1 MFFLPR
7 RVDSGPVL
15 RDAIPLPGARQSG
28 KGVVRHYFALHRSMA
43 RESGKRAGNLRMVP
57 SQPLPYVRRRQTR
70 QEHDMKIL
78 VTGSGGMIGR
88 KLVERLVKDKTLGGK
103 PIESLTLVDVV
114 DSPIPPAAPK
124 DSKAIVADFSEKGV
138 AATLIQDR
146 PDLIFHLAAIVSGDA
161 EANFEKGYRIN
172 FNGSWELF
180 EAVRQESQKSPY
192 KPRFVFA
199 SSLAVFGP
207 PFPDS
212 IPDSFATTP
221 TSSYGTQ
228 KAMTELLLADYSRKG
243 FMDGVGVR
251 LPTICIRPGK
261 PNKAAS
267 SFFSG
272 ILREPLAGQEAPLP
286 VGDDVRHWFASP
298 RAAVGFFITAATI
311 DTASLGPRRSMT
323 MPGVSATVG
332 EEIEALRKAAGEKA
346 VALIKR
352 VEDPFVAKIV
362 QGWAGRYDAHLASGL
377 GFAAEKNF
385 DDIIKVYQED
395 EMSP

>member
-1 MFFLPR
+1 
-7 RVDSGPVL
+7 
-15 RDAIPLPGARQSG
+15 
-28 KGVVRHYFALHRSMA
+28 
-43 RESGKRAGNLRMVP
+43 
-57 SQPLPYVRRRQTR
+57 
-70 QEHDMKIL
+70 MKIL

-88 KLVERLVKDKTLGGK
+88 KLVERLVQDKTLGGQ

-114 DSPIPPAAPK
+114 DSPIPSGAPK
-124 DSKAIVADFSEKGV
+124 NTKPIVADFSEKGV
-138 AATLIQDR
+138 ASTLIQDR
-146 PDLIFHLAAIVSGDA
+146 PDVIFHLAAIVSGDA

-172 FNGSWELF
+172 FNGSWALL
-180 EAVRQESQKSPY
+180 EAIRQEGEKQGEKSPY

-199 SSLAVFGP
+199 STLAVFGP

-212 IPDSFATTP
+212 IPDNFAPTP
-221 TSSYGTQ
+221 STSYGTQ

-243 FMDGVGVR
+243 YLDGVGVR

-272 ILREPLAGQEAPLP
+272 ILREPLNGQEAPLP
-286 VGDDVRHWFASP
+286 VGDEVRHWFASP

-311 DTASLGPRRSMT
+311 DTSTLGVQRSMT

-332 EEIEALRKAAGEKA
+332 EEIEALRKAAGDKA

-352 VEDPFVAKIV
+352 IDDPFVAKIV
-362 QGWAGRYDAHLASGL
+362 AGWAGRFDARLAGKM
-377 GFAAEKNF
+377 GFKAEKNF
-385 DDIIKVYQED
+385 DEIIKVYQED

>member
-1 MFFLPR
+1 
-7 RVDSGPVL
+7 
-15 RDAIPLPGARQSG
+15 
-28 KGVVRHYFALHRSMA
+28 
-43 RESGKRAGNLRMVP
+43 
-57 SQPLPYVRRRQTR
+57 
-70 QEHDMKIL
+70 MKIW
-78 VTGSGGMIGR
+78 VPGSGGMIGR
-88 KLVERLVKDKTLGGK
+88 KLVERLVADKGLGGK
-103 PIESLTLVDVV
+103 PIHSLILVDVV
-114 DSPIPPAAPK
+114 ESPIPAGAPK
-124 DSKAIVADFSEKGV
+124 DTKPIVADFSEKGV
-138 AATLIQDR
+138 AATLILDR
-146 PDLIFHLAAIVSGDA
+146 PDVIFHLAAIVSGDA
-161 EANFEKGYRIN
+161 EANYEKGHKITYK
-172 FNGSWELF
+172 GSGALF
-180 EAVRQESQKSPY
+180 EAVGQEGEKSPY

-199 SSLAVFGP
+199 STLAVFGP

-243 FMDGVGVR
+243 YLDGVGVR

-286 VGDDVRHWFASP
+286 VGDEVRHWFASP

-311 DTASLGPRRSMT
+311 DTSSLGVRRSMT

-332 EEIEALRKAAGEKA
+332 EQIEALRKVGGEKA

-352 VEDPFVAKIV
+352 VEDPFVANIV
-362 QGWAGRYDAHLASGL
+362 KGWAGRYDPQLSSSM
-377 GFAAEKNF
+377 GFTAEKNF
-385 DDIIKVYQED
+385 DEIIKVYQED
-395 EMSP
+395 EMRR

>member
-1 MFFLPR
+1 MVSPFFLPY
-7 RVDSGPVL
+7 GPL
-15 RDAIPLPGARQSG
+15 ASNN
-28 KGVVRHYFALHRSMA
+28 K
-43 RESGKRAGNLRMVP
+43 ELRM
-57 SQPLPYVRRRQTR
+57 R
-70 QEHDMKIL
+70 IL

-88 KLVERLVKDKTLGGK
+88 KLTRRLVADKSLGGK
-103 PIESLTLVDVV
+103 PVDSLTLVDVV
-114 DSPIPPAAPK
+114 ESPIPAGAPK
-124 DSKAIVADFSEKGV
+124 DSKAIIADFSEKGV
-138 AATLIQDR
+138 AATLILER
-146 PDLIFHLAAIVSGDA
+146 PDVIFHLAAIVSGDA
-161 EANFEKGYRIN
+161 EANFEKGYKIN
-172 FNGSWELF
+172 FNGSWALF
-180 EAVRQESQKSPY
+180 EAIRLESEKSPY

-207 PFPDS
+207 PFPDP

-243 FMDGVGVR
+243 FLDGVGVR

-286 VGDDVRHWFASP
+286 VGDEVRHWFASP

-332 EEIEALRKAAGEKA
+332 EEIEALRKAVGEKA

-352 VEDPFVAKIV
+352 VDDPFVAEIV
-362 QGWAGRYDAHLASGL
+362 KGWAGRYDPQLATGM
-377 GFAAEKNF
+377 GFAAEKSF
-385 DDIIKVYQED
+385 DEIIKVYQED
-395 EMSP
+395 EM

>member
-1 MFFLPR
+1 MFR
-7 RVDSGPVL
+7 CV
-15 RDAIPLPGARQSG
+15 QET
-28 KGVVRHYFALHRSMA
+28 K
-43 RESGKRAGNLRMVP
+43 
-57 SQPLPYVRRRQTR
+57 
-70 QEHDMKIL
+70 EHDMKIL
-78 VTGSGGMIGR
+78 VTGAGGMIGR
-88 KLVERLVKDKTLGGK
+88 KLVERLVADRNLGGK
-103 PIESLTLVDVV
+103 PIASLTLVDVV
-114 DSPIPPAAPK
+114 DSPIPDGAPK
-124 DSKAIVADFSEKGV
+124 DTKPIVADFSDKGV

-146 PDLIFHLAAIVSGDA
+146 PDVIFHLAAIVSGDA
-161 EANFEKGYRIN
+161 EANFEKGYKIN
-172 FNGSWELF
+172 FNGSWSLF
-180 EAVRQESQKSPY
+180 EAIRQESEKSPY

-199 SSLAVFGP
+199 STLAVFGP
-207 PFPDS
+207 PFPDP

-243 FMDGVGVR
+243 YLDGVGVR

-261 PNKAAS
+261 PNAAAS

-272 ILREPLAGQEAPLP
+272 ILREPLAGKEAPLP

-311 DTASLGPRRSMT
+311 DTSSLGPRRSMT

-332 EEIEALRKAAGEKA
+332 EEIEALRKVAGDAA

-352 VEDPFVAKIV
+352 TEDPFVAKIV
-362 QGWAGRYDAHLASGL
+362 QGWAGRFDPALAASM

-385 DDIIKVYQED
+385 DQIIKVYQQD
-395 EMSP
+395 EMGQ

>member
-1 MFFLPR
+1 
-7 RVDSGPVL
+7 
-15 RDAIPLPGARQSG
+15 
-28 KGVVRHYFALHRSMA
+28 
-43 RESGKRAGNLRMVP
+43 
-57 SQPLPYVRRRQTR
+57 
-70 QEHDMKIL
+70 MKIL
-78 VTGSGGMIGR
+78 ITGSGGMIGR
-88 KLVERLVKDKTLGGK
+88 KLVERLVADKSLDGK
-103 PIESLTLVDVV
+103 SIESLTLVDVV
-114 DSPIPPAAPK
+114 PSPVPEGAPK
-124 DSKAIVADFSEKGV
+124 ATKPIVADFSEKGV

-146 PDLIFHLAAIVSGDA
+146 PDVIFHLAAIVSGDA

-172 FNGSWELF
+172 FNGSWSLL
-180 EAVRQESQKSPY
+180 EAIRQEGEKAPY

-199 SSLAVFGP
+199 STLAVFGP

-212 IPDSFATTP
+212 IPDSFAPTP
-221 TSSYGTQ
+221 STSYGTQ

-243 FMDGVGVR
+243 YLDGVGVR

-332 EEIEALRKAAGEKA
+332 EQIEALRKAAGDDA

-352 VEDPFVAKIV
+352 VDDPFVANIV
-362 QGWAGRYDAHLASGL
+362 KGWAGRYDAHLAGSL
-377 GFAAEKNF
+377 GFKAEKNF
-385 DDIIKVYQED
+385 DEIIKVYQEE
-395 EMSP
+395 EM

>member
-1 MFFLPR
+1 
-7 RVDSGPVL
+7 
-15 RDAIPLPGARQSG
+15 
-28 KGVVRHYFALHRSMA
+28 
-43 RESGKRAGNLRMVP
+43 
-57 SQPLPYVRRRQTR
+57 
-70 QEHDMKIL
+70 L
-78 VTGSGGMIGR
+78 VTGSAGMIGR
-88 KLVERLVKDKTLGGK
+88 KLVERLVADKSLGRK
-103 PIESLTLVDVV
+103 AIQSLVLVDVV
-114 DSPIPPAAPK
+114 DSPIPAGAPK
-124 DSKAIVADFSEKGV
+124 DTKPIIADFSEKGV

-146 PDLIFHLAAIVSGDA
+146 PDVIFHLAAIVSGDA
-161 EANFEKGYRIN
+161 EANFEKGYKVN
-172 FNGSWELF
+172 FNGSCALF
-180 EAVRQESQKSPY
+180 EAIRQEGEKKGEKNPY

-199 SSLAVFGP
+199 STLAVFGP

-243 FMDGVGVR
+243 YLNGVGVR
-251 LPTICIRPGK
+251 LPTICIRPGA

-272 ILREPLAGQEAPLP
+272 ILREPLAGKEAPLP
-286 VGDDVRHWFASP
+286 VGDEVRHWFASP

-332 EEIEALRKAAGEKA
+332 EEIEALRKAAGDRA

-362 QGWAGRYDAHLASGL
+362 QGWAGRFDAQLATSM
-377 GFAAEKNF
+377 GFRAEKNF
-385 DDIIKVYQED
+385 DEIIKVYQED
-395 EMSP
+395 EMGQ